1 MEVLYMTENN
11 FEKFISQARSN
22 KNLIDWVDGVMAIM
36 RETFPKSDHYI
47 TRKMVNEKWVYKVVI
62 GVKEPG
68 AKKGVQYFQLI
79 LNSRSAHLYA
89 VGNKFNKYY
98 GKQNLKIRTLYNAE
112 ERDVK
117 DWILDMKQ
125 DFSSDSKSINGAG
138 RNPKDYINVS
148 EEGDEEGESDGAQ
161 DYIPSDNF
169 FTFGGSLNQILYG
182 PPGTGKTYRTIEL
195 AVSCAEPEFAAAG
208 TTKIEKRKSFK
219 DKFDQLMVEKR
230 IRFVTFHQSYGYEE
244 FVEGLSAKTEGDQL
258 SYYEKSGI
266 FKSLC
271 EDAKAYMGENK
282 EVNRAE
288 FDDLWQRFAD
298 ALAEGTSGITV
309 KSLSEKTYFTITDIS
324 DSTIRFD
331 KAQGKSVHSLSVKTL
346 KAIYQ
351 EEKELSGG
359 LKPYYGA
366 LIHYLKTTYE
376 PKAPH
381 VARER
386 KNFVLVIDEIN
397 RGNISKIFGELITL
411 IEPSKRLGQPEGLP
425 VTLPY
430 TGDSF
435 GVPDNVFIIGTMNT
449 ADRSLALM
457 DTALR
462 RRFEFIEM
470 MPDYSA
476 LKVSEKDSYCVGS
489 GETAI
494 DLVKLL
500 KTLNN
505 RIAALYDREHMLG
518 HAFFIPV
525 VEQIINGDHEQALD
539 ELAKAF
545 KTKIIPLLAE
555 YFFEDWQKIRLVIGD
570 NQKEN
575 KGFSQIVIRN
585 RMELD
590 GLFGD
595 SSELDTSGESYTYS
609 LADGDSGIWRK
620 ALTYIGMYDVTK
632 LTSL

>member
-1 MEVLYMTENN
+1 MVSFGYDNIIIEEFLD
-11 FEKFISQARSN
+11 QAN
-22 KNLIDWVDGVMAIM
+22 HKKELVEWVWGAIDALIK
-36 RETFPKSDHYI
+36 RFPKSDHYPI
-47 TRKMVNEKWVYKVVI
+47 KNKKEIYIAV
-62 GVKEPG
+62 GVKDPDRKNGER
-68 AKKGVQYFQLI
+68 YFRVY
-79 LNSRSAHLYA
+79 LNSNSAGVIASRTRFPNHPDRLRERTFKSSSGSLIEMYEWLKNITEKENINIEGGGRRP
-89 VGNKFNKYY
+89 VNYKYVE
-98 GKQNLKIRTLYNAE
+98 I
-112 ERDVK
+112 
-117 DWILDMKQ
+117 
-125 DFSSDSKSINGAG
+125 AG
-138 RNPKDYINVS
+138 D
-148 EEGDEEGESDGAQ
+148 EGDEEGESDGAQ

-195 AVSCAEPEFAAAG
+195 AVSCAEPEFTAAG
-208 TTKIEKRKSFK
+208 TTKVEKRKSFK
-219 DKFDQLMVEKR
+219 DKFDQLIVEKR

-298 ALAEGTSGITV
+298 ALAEGTSGIKV

-411 IEPSKRLGQPEGLP
+411 IEPSKRLGKPEGLP

-525 VEQIINGDHEQALD
+525 VEKIINGDHEQALD

-570 NQKEN
+570 NQKED
-575 KGFSQIVIRN
+575 KGFAQIVIRS

-595 SSELDTSGESYTYS
+595 SSELDISGESYTYL
-609 LADGDSGIWRK
+609 LADGDSGIWRN
-620 ALTYIGMYDVTK
+620 ALTYVGMYDVTK

>member
-1 MEVLYMTENN
+1 MGESNL
-11 FEKFISQARSN
+11 EKFISQAKN
-22 KNLIDWVDGVMAIM
+22 DQNLIDWIYKVIGMM
-36 RETFPKSDHYI
+36 REQFPKSDHYLTKKEDDSGRFI
-47 TRKMVNEKWVYKVVI
+47 YKLVV
-62 GVKEPG
+62 GVKDPG
-68 AKKGVQYFQLI
+68 SKRGSQYFQLI
-79 LNSRSAHLYA
+79 VNSKSAHVYA
-89 VGNKFNKYY
+89 VGNKFNKYH
-98 GKQNLKIRTLYNAE
+98 GKEGRKIRTLYNSDG
-112 ERDVK
+112 RDLM
-117 DWILDMKQ
+117 DWLREMKG
-125 DFSSDSKSINGAG
+125 DFKSDIKSINGGA
-138 RNPKDYINVS
+138 REPNDYQNIFD
-148 EEGDEEGESDGAQ
+148 EGGEEGENDGVQNA
-161 DYIPSDNF
+161 IPAVKVSSVES
-169 FTFGGSLNQILYG
+169 SLNQILYG

-195 AVSCAEPEFAAAG
+195 AVSCAEPEFTAAG

-219 DKFDQLMVEKR
+219 DKFDQLIVEKR

-298 ALAEGTSGITV
+298 ALAEGTSGIKV
-309 KSLSEKTYFTITDIS
+309 ESLSEKTYFTITDIS

-411 IEPSKRLGQPEGLP
+411 IEPSKRLGKPEGLP

-525 VEQIINGDHEQALD
+525 VEKIINGDHEQALD

-570 NQKEN
+570 NQKED
-575 KGFSQIVIRN
+575 KGFAQIVIRS

-595 SSELDTSGESYTYS
+595 SSELDISGESYTYL
-609 LADGDSGIWRK
+609 LANGDSGIWRN
-620 ALTYIGMYDVTK
+620 ALTYVGMYDVTK

>member
-1 MEVLYMTENN
+1 MVSFGYDNIIIEEFLD
-11 FEKFISQARSN
+11 QAN
-22 KNLIDWVDGVMAIM
+22 HKKELVEWVWGAIDALIK
-36 RETFPKSDHYI
+36 RFPKSDHYPI
-47 TRKMVNEKWVYKVVI
+47 KNKKEIYIAV
-62 GVKEPG
+62 GVKDPDRKNGER
-68 AKKGVQYFQLI
+68 YFRVY
-79 LNSRSAHLYA
+79 LNSNSAGVIASRTRFPNHPDRLRERTFKSSSGSLIEMYEWLKNITEKENINIEGGGRRP
-89 VGNKFNKYY
+89 VNYKYVE
-98 GKQNLKIRTLYNAE
+98 I
-112 ERDVK
+112 
-117 DWILDMKQ
+117 
-125 DFSSDSKSINGAG
+125 AG
-138 RNPKDYINVS
+138 D
-148 EEGDEEGESDGAQ
+148 EGDEEGESDGAQ

-195 AVSCAEPEFAAAG
+195 AVSCAEPEFTAAG
-208 TTKIEKRKSFK
+208 TTKVEKRKSFK
-219 DKFDQLMVEKR
+219 DKFDQLIVEKR

-298 ALAEGTSGITV
+298 ALAEGTSGIKV

-411 IEPSKRLGQPEGLP
+411 IEPSKRLGKPEGLP

-525 VEQIINGDHEQALD
+525 VEKIINGDHEQALD

-555 YFFEDWQKIRLVIGD
+555 YFFEDWQ
-570 NQKEN
+570 
-575 KGFSQIVIRN
+575 
-585 RMELD
+585 
-590 GLFGD
+590 
-595 SSELDTSGESYTYS
+595 
-609 LADGDSGIWRK
+609 
-620 ALTYIGMYDVTK
+620 
-632 LTSL
+632 